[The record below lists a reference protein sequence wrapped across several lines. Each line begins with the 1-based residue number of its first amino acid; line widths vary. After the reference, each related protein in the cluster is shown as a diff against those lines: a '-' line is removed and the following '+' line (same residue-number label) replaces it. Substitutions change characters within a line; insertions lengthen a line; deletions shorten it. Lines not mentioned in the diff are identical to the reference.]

1 MPKILRGE
9 PVADAICKEMKERC
23 EKLAEKGVIPT
34 LVILRV
40 GDKPADIAYERGAA
54 KRCRMIGARVFS
66 IVLPEDATKD
76 EVLAQVERI
85 NKDDT
90 IHGCLMFR
98 PLKDRDIESA
108 ACRMLDPAKDLDC
121 VTAASLGNVFIGRS
135 DRYAPCT
142 AHACMEM
149 LNYYGYDIKGKR
161 VTVIGASIVVG
172 KPLSVLLVNH
182 SGTVTMC
189 HIDTV
194 NTPRHA
200 RDAEIL
206 ISAAGVAK
214 LVGKD
219 YVAPGQVVLD
229 VGINRDENGKLCG
242 DVDFEAVSET
252 VDAITPVPGGV
263 GAVTSAV
270 LMKHLVEAAERA
282 VRE

>member
-9 PVADAICKEMKERC
+9 PVANAICEEMKRRC

-40 GDKPADIAYERGAA
+40 GDKPADIAYEHGAA

-66 IVLPEDATKD
+66 IVLPEDATRD
-76 EVLAQVERI
+76 EVLAQVDRI

-121 VTAASLGNVFIGRS
+121 VTAAALGNVFIGRS

-142 AHACMEM
+142 AQACMEM
-149 LNYYGYDIKGKR
+149 LNYYGYEIKGKR

-194 NTPRHA
+194 NTPHHA

-214 LVGKD
+214 LVGKE
-219 YVAPGQVVLD
+219 YLSPGQVVLD

-242 DVDFEAVSET
+242 DVDYEAASEI

-263 GAVTSAV
+263 GAITSAV
-270 LMKHLVEAAERA
+270 LMKHLVEAAERTCM
-282 VRE
+282 